1 MVWRRRLARSAA
13 VGKGSPPFMLYI
25 TTTKRSQ
32 YVLTRKMR
40 AGPNFLWRSGDRL
53 SGGLTAET
61 GPSSRA
67 PSSADFSST
76 YRTEGPA
83 GFLMANLLSES
94 QKRACFRI
102 SFSHCRISRAPPA
115 SAGFLAIKALSTR
128 NTRQS
133 AKCRDLKGMHGSNIG
148 IDRVS
153 ILDAAEAGRDAKIGA
168 AMQCLTHGAA
178 DIH

>member
-1 MVWRRRLARSAA
+1 
-13 VGKGSPPFMLYI
+13 
-25 TTTKRSQ
+25 
-32 YVLTRKMR
+32 MR

-94 QKRACFRI
+94 QGGRMSQKRIQQIERRIDRIKRALPGDRPDAPGLADPPVQG
-102 SFSHCRISRAPPA
+102 SPAPSRGLLADQLYPPDEEPH
-115 SAGFLAIKALSTR
+115 GVR
-128 NTRQS
+128 PQ
-133 AKCRDLKGMHGSNIG
+133 GMREGYSPPDG
-148 IDRVS
+148 ESQAVQTS
-153 ILDAAEAGRDAKIGA
+153 G
-168 AMQCLTHGAA
+168 
-178 DIH
+178 

>member
-94 QKRACFRI
+94 QLVTILVTILVRI
-102 SFSHCRISRAPPA
+102 S
-115 SAGFLAIKALSTR
+115 
-128 NTRQS
+128 
-133 AKCRDLKGMHGSNIG
+133 
-148 IDRVS
+148 
-153 ILDAAEAGRDAKIGA
+153 
-168 AMQCLTHGAA
+168 
-178 DIH
+178 

>member
-76 YRTEGPA
+76 YRTEDPA

-94 QKRACFRI
+94 QANVKRTSTGARRLRI
-102 SFSHCRISRAPPA
+102 VQFWIPGWAASSDRAVDVA
-115 SAGFLAIKALSTR
+115 EEAAVGDVDRKSTR
-128 NTRQS
+128 LN
-133 AKCRDLKGMHGSNIG
+133 
-148 IDRVS
+148 
-153 ILDAAEAGRDAKIGA
+153 
-168 AMQCLTHGAA
+168 
-178 DIH
+178 